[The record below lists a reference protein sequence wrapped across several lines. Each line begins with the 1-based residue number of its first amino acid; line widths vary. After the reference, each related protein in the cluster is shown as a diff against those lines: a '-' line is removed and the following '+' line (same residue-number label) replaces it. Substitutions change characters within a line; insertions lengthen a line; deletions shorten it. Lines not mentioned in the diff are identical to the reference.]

1 MKANRSAVL
10 LFFSLLLLGE
20 VSAQKDSVVARIV
33 LIGDAGALQKGT
45 HPVVN
50 AVRKNILLDT
60 VTTLLYL
67 GDNLYT
73 YGLPDDDFPGYTQA
87 AAILDSQINIAKN
100 TPAKVI
106 FIPGNHDWGHEG
118 KDGWNAVMRE
128 QQYIDNHG
136 SENVVFYPKDGCP
149 GPIEVKL
156 GKQVVLIIMDTQW
169 WLHPYD
175 KPGIESDCPY
185 KTKDEVLNQLDDI
198 LSKNSDKLILFATHH
213 PFKSNGIHG
222 GYFTLKQHLFPLTDY
237 NPSLYIPLPIIGSI
251 YPITRGVFGTLQ
263 DLRHPAY
270 QNMVNDCMKVL
281 KNHPNVIFTAGH
293 EHNLQLIK
301 DSSYHYIISGSG
313 TNKTRVSKSKRELY
327 GAAENGFVTLEVLT
341 NKHVNVAFYTVNG
354 DSTRKT
360 YANTLLD
367 FSILPKTDSTPNN
380 LAVTAIPVP
389 FEDSVIVSAS
399 EKYNQ
404 ATPLKKFFLGA
415 NYRKEWAAKVKLKVF
430 DLNKINGG
438 MEILSLGGGK
448 QTTSLR
454 LKDKDGKEWTLRTID
469 KNPEK
474 AIPEFLRGT
483 IAQEIVDDMI
493 SASHPYAALS
503 IPVLAK
509 AVHVT
514 VATPRFYFVP
524 DDPAFGIY
532 QSRVANTVCLL
543 EEREPTPDET
553 DTKSTQKVMSKLLED
568 NDNTVD
574 QPQVL
579 RARLLDM
586 FIGDWDRHLDQWKWG
601 TRDTGKGKVYY
612 AVPRDRDQ
620 AFFNS
625 DGLLLKA
632 LSINLFRY
640 LKGFSKNITDVN
652 WLNWEERDFDRFFL
666 NRLTRTQWVNI
677 IDTFQHDMS
686 DSVIEA
692 AINQM
697 PEEIVALDGGNILS
711 KLKSRRDDLM
721 KQGLIYYAFLSRI
734 VTVPGTNDKEY
745 YKVSTVKDSLRVQ
758 VYKRKKSD
766 LSLSTLMYDRTF
778 DQHETKEIWLYGLND
793 DDYFDIDENA
803 GSKIKLRMIG
813 GKGNDTFQI
822 DGQVSNYLYDL
833 NTKENLI
840 SKHNRSR
847 ILTSADPHVNDYSPI
862 TYKYDIAEFPKIKV
876 GYNADDKLLLG
887 LGFVKRKYGFRKEPF
902 ASEQKFSA
910 LYALN
915 RGSYQLQYQGEFN
928 HVLGSTDLMVNA
940 ALTNPT
946 LDNFF
951 GFGNESVIDPN
962 KDLDYYKVRYKYLH
976 AEVLFRKRLNPILDI
991 MAGPVV
997 YHYWDR
1003 YENNKDRILGNPS
1016 LQGLDS
1022 ANVYSL
1028 KTYAGGKISI
1038 LLNNLNNVLLPTRGI
1053 QWRTDFTALGG
1064 FTDASKPYTA
1074 ITSDMVV
1081 HASLNVPAKFVVVVR
1096 LGGGHIFSKHYEYF
1110 QTMNLGTNNYLRGF
1124 RKDRFSGTSVFYN
1137 SVELRIKLFESKSYI
1152 FPGSV
1157 GLVAFNDIGR
1167 VWLKGQNSNTWHNA
1181 YGGGF
1186 YYAAYD
1192 FVLVSATLAFSKEDR
1207 IFNFSIGTKF
1217 NLTF

>member
-1 MKANRSAVL
+1 MNKPATLIVSFLL
-10 LFFSLLLLGE
+10 LFGYAN
-20 VSAQKDSVVARIV
+20 AQNDSVLARIV
-33 LIGDAGALQKGT
+33 LIGDAGSLKNGT
-45 HPVVN
+45 HPVVS
-50 AVRKNILLDT
+50 AVRKNIPMDK
-60 VTTLLYL
+60 VTTVLYL

-73 YGLPDDDFPGYTQA
+73 YGLPDDAYAGFTMA
-87 AAILDSQINIAKN
+87 AAILDSQINIAQN

-118 KDGWNAVMRE
+118 KDGWAAVMRE
-128 QQYIDNHG
+128 QQYIDG
-136 SENVVFYPKDGCP
+136 SGIKNVSFYPKDGCP
-149 GPIEVKL
+149 GPIEIKL

-198 LSKNSDKLILFATHH
+198 VSKNADKLILFATHH

-222 GYFTLKQHLFPLTDY
+222 GYFTLKQHIFPLTDY

-251 YPITRGVFGTLQ
+251 YPITRGIFGTPQ
-263 DLRHPAY
+263 DLKHPAY
-270 QNMVNDCMKVL
+270 QNMVNDLMKVL
-281 KNHPNVIFTAGH
+281 KNHPNVVFAAGH

-301 DSSYHYIISGSG
+301 DSSYNYIISGSG

-327 GAAENGFVTLEVLT
+327 GAEENGFVTLEVMV
-341 NKHVNVAFYTVNG
+341 NKHVKVAFYTVKG
-354 DSTRKT
+354 DSTTQT
-360 YANTLLD
+360 YASTILD
-367 FSILPKTDSTPNN
+367 FSTLPRTDSTPNN
-380 LAVTAIPVP
+380 LTVTAIPVP

-399 EKYNQ
+399 EKYDE
-404 ATPLKKFFLGA
+404 ASALKRFFLGN

-454 LKDKDGKEWTLRTID
+454 LKDKEGKEWALRTID

-483 IAQEIVDDMI
+483 IAQDIVDDMI

-503 IPVLAK
+503 IPDLAK
-509 AVHVT
+509 AVHVV
-514 VATPRFYFVP
+514 VATPKYYFVP

-532 QSRVANTVCLL
+532 RSRVANTVCLL

-553 DTKSTQKVMSKLLED
+553 DTKSTQKVMSKVLED
-568 NDNTVD
+568 NDNTID

-612 AVPRDRDQ
+612 AIPRDRDQ

-625 DGLLLKA
+625 DGLFLKA
-632 LSINLFRY
+632 LSLNLFRY
-640 LKGFSKNITDVN
+640 LKGFSKNINDVN
-652 WLNWEERDFDRFFL
+652 WLNWEERDLDRFFL
-666 NRLTRTQWVNI
+666 NRLTRTQWKNI

-692 AINQM
+692 AINKM
-697 PEEIVALDGGNILS
+697 PREIVAIDGDNIIS

-721 KQGLIYYAFLSRI
+721 KQGLIYYAFLAQI

-745 YKVSTVKDSLRVQ
+745 YKITTESDSLRVQ
-758 VYKRKKSD
+758 VYKRKKSY
-766 LSLSTLMYDRTF
+766 LSLSTLMFDRKF
-778 DQHETKEIWLYGLND
+778 DERETKEIWLYGLND
-793 DDYFDIDENA
+793 DDYYNVDANTN
-803 GSKIKLRMIG
+803 SKIKLRIIG
-813 GKGNDTFQI
+813 GKGSDTFNI
-822 DGQVSNYLYDL
+822 AGNISNSLYDL
-833 NTKENLI
+833 NTKENHI
-840 SKHNRSR
+840 INHNRSR
-847 ILTSADPHVNDYSPI
+847 ILTSDDPKVNDYTPI
-862 TYKYDIAEFPKIKV
+862 TYRYNIFEFPKIKA

-887 LGFVKRKYGFRKEPF
+887 LGFIQRKYGFRKEPY
-902 ASEQKFSA
+902 ASEQRFSA
-910 LYALN
+910 LSALS
-915 RGSYQLQYQGEFN
+915 RGSYQLKYQGEFN
-928 HVLGSTDLMVNA
+928 HVLGNTDLMVNA

-951 GFGNESVIDPN
+951 GFGNNTVIDHT
-962 KDLDYYKVRYKYLH
+962 KYLDYYKVRYKYLN
-976 AEVLFRKRLNPILDI
+976 AEVLFRKRVNAIFHV

-1003 YENNKDRILGNPS
+1003 FENNKGRIMEKPAL
-1016 LQGLDS
+1016 LGLDS

-1028 KTYAGGKISI
+1028 KTYVGGKISL
-1038 LLNNLNNVLLPTRGI
+1038 LLNNLDNVLLPTRGI

-1064 FTDASKPYTA
+1064 LTDASKPYTA
-1074 ITSDMVV
+1074 ITSDMAV
-1081 HASLNVPAKFVVVVR
+1081 HASLNSPAKFVVVVR
-1096 LGGGHIFSKHYEYF
+1096 FGGGHIFSKNYEYF

-1137 SVELRIKLFESKSYI
+1137 SIEFRIKLFESKSYI
-1152 FPGSV
+1152 LPGSI
-1157 GLVAFNDIGR
+1157 GLVAFNDIGK
-1167 VWLKGQNSNTWHNA
+1167 VWLKGQHSDNWHDA